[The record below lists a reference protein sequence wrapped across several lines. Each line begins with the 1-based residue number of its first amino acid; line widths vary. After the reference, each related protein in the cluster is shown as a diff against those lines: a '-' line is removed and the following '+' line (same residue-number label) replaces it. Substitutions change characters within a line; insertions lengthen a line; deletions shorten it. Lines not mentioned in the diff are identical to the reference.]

1 MVVHVMTSWHD
12 QAACLGMDTD
22 LFFTKGGTH
31 EAQEAIA
38 VCCQCP
44 VASEC
49 LEYELAHEHREL
61 STRFGIWGGMTPPQR
76 HAIARARARKRR
88 TSE

>member
-1 MVVHVMTSWHD
+1 MGVRGMTSWRD

-49 LEYELAHEHREL
+49 LEYALAHEPRER
-61 STRFGIWGGMTPPQR
+61 SHRFGIWGGVMPPQR
-76 HAIARARARKRR
+76 FAMESARERGGAQ
-88 TSE
+88 

>member
-1 MVVHVMTSWHD
+1 
-12 QAACLGMDTD
+12 MDTD

-49 LEYELAHEHREL
+49 LEYAL
-61 STRFGIWGGMTPPQR
+61 TQRFGIWGGVTPPQR

-88 TSE
+88 TQ